1 MKTTTFL
8 IFLATSLSIRSQIA
22 ADGGEYG
29 VASARLSL
37 GEVTRAVLE
46 NNPAIKEAENRWR
59 AAIQRVRQANAW
71 DDPRVASDF
80 LLHRYVDVP
89 PNAFMD
95 QTLAIEQSIP
105 ITGKNLVRGRAAS
118 AEALSVFEETRRVQL
133 DVIAKARAA
142 YFQLANAYDQLDIND
157 KNLTSLKQIADISR
171 SRYEAGLETAANVL
185 IAETDY
191 SKLQETR
198 RDLERNL
205 SDAQSQLNTVMNRDA
220 FVPLGVPAGAATV
233 DHANLSSTRLRG
245 ITLAQR
251 PEVQMARAKIDG
263 EKSKLQLA
271 HRAWIPDPALMVKGQ
286 RYNDAAEAVSEL
298 DAGVSFTI
306 PWVNP
311 SKYSAGV
318 REARANLAAAEQG
331 LEREQKEAL
340 RLLRDQLAKIETF
353 HHHVELFR
361 DKLVPQAQQAFE
373 ATRLSYESGKATF
386 LDWISAQ
393 RNLRDIE
400 AMGRE
405 HVSHYQVAVAE
416 LEAVIG
422 ADMSTQT
429 VPQSRKRSGESAS
442 AKATADKT
450 VKRKSP

>member
-8 IFLATSLSIRSQIA
+8 ILLATSLSIRSQIT
-22 ADGGEYG
+22 ADGGDYG
-29 VASARLSL
+29 AASPRLSL
-37 GEVTRAVLE
+37 GEITRTVLA
-46 NNPAIKEAENRWR
+46 NNPAIKEAESRWQ
-59 AAIQRVRQANAW
+59 AATHRVRQANAW
-71 DDPRVASDF
+71 DDPRIAGESRV
-80 LLHRYVDVP
+80 HRYVDVP

-95 QTLAIEQSIP
+95 QTVALEQLIP
-105 ITGKNLVRGRAAS
+105 ITGKNLVRGRIAG
-118 AEALSVFEETRRVQL
+118 AEAFSAFEESRRTQL
-133 DVIAKARAA
+133 DVIAKARAT
-142 YFQLANAYDQLDIND
+142 YFQLANAYDQLEINSN
-157 KNLTSLKQIADISR
+157 NLTSLKQIADISR
-171 SRYEAGLETAANVL
+171 SRYEAGLESAANVL
-185 IAETDY
+185 VAETDY
-191 SKLQETR
+191 SKLQEAR

-205 SDAQSQLNTVMNRDA
+205 SDAQSQLNTLMNRDA
-220 FVPLGVPAGAATV
+220 FASLGVPVAATIN
-233 DHANLSSTRLRG
+233 HAHLSVSGLQA

-251 PEVQMARAKIDG
+251 PEVQMARAKINS

-271 HRAWIPDPALMVKGQ
+271 HRAWIPDPALMVKSQ

-318 REARANLAAAEQG
+318 REARANVAAAEQG

-373 ATRLSYESGKATF
+373 ATQLSYESGKTTF

-405 HVSHYQVAVAE
+405 HLAHYQMAVAE

-422 ADMSTQT
+422 SELYS
-429 VPQSRKRSGESAS
+429 VSRQSSK
-442 AKATADKT
+442 
-450 VKRKSP
+450 

>member
-1 MKTTTFL
+1 
-8 IFLATSLSIRSQIA
+8 
-22 ADGGEYG
+22 
-29 VASARLSL
+29 
-37 GEVTRAVLE
+37 
-46 NNPAIKEAENRWR
+46 
-59 AAIQRVRQANAW
+59 
-71 DDPRVASDF
+71 
-80 LLHRYVDVP
+80 VP

-95 QTLAIEQSIP
+95 QTLAIEQLIP
-105 ITGKNLVRGRAAS
+105 VTGKNLVRGRAAA

-133 DVIAKARAA
+133 DVIAKARAT
-142 YFQLANAYDQLDIND
+142 YFQLANAYDQLDINSE
-157 KNLTSLKQIADISR
+157 NLTSLKQIADISR
-171 SRYEAGLETAANVL
+171 SRYEAGLESAANVL

-191 SKLQETR
+191 SKLLEAR

-205 SDAQSQLNTVMNRDA
+205 SDAQSQLNTLMNRDA
-220 FVPLGVPAGAATV
+220 FALLGPPSGAIISEASLSTSSL
-233 DHANLSSTRLRG
+233 HA

-251 PEVQMARAKIDG
+251 PEVQMARAKIDA

-306 PWVNP
+306 PWMNP
-311 SKYSAGV
+311 GKYSAGV

-331 LEREQKEAL
+331 LDREQKEAL

-353 HHHVELFR
+353 HHHVELFQ

-373 ATRLSYESGKATF
+373 ATQLSYESGKTTF
-386 LDWISAQ
+386 LDWITAQ

-405 HVSHYQVAVAE
+405 HLAHYQIAVAE

-422 ADMSTQT
+422 AQLYAAPNESG
-429 VPQSRKRSGESAS
+429 SRRTE
-442 AKATADKT
+442 
-450 VKRKSP
+450 RKSR

>member
-1 MKTTTFL
+1 MKTKSL
-8 IFLATSLSIRSQIA
+8 SVLLATSLLLCSQIA
-22 ADGGEYG
+22 ADGGEDG
-29 VASARLSL
+29 AASRGLSL
-37 GEVTRAVLE
+37 TEVTRFVLE
-46 NNPAIKEAENRWR
+46 NNPAIKEAEHRWR
-59 AAIQRVRQANAW
+59 AAIQRVRQAYAW
-71 DDPRVASDF
+71 DDPRVAGESRVRRF
-80 LLHRYVDVP
+80 VDVP

-95 QTLAIEQSIP
+95 QTLAIEQLIP
-105 ITGKNLVRGRAAS
+105 ITGKNLVRGRTAA
-118 AEALSVFEETRRVQL
+118 AEAFSTFQEARRAQL
-133 DVIAKARAA
+133 DVIAKARGT
-142 YFQLANAYDQLDIND
+142 YFQLANAYDQLDINN

-171 SRYEAGLETAANVL
+171 SRYEAGLETAANAL

-220 FVPLGVPAGAATV
+220 FAPLGPPAGATISATE
-233 DHANLSSTRLRG
+233 LSASRLRA

-271 HRAWIPDPALMVKGQ
+271 HRAWIPDPAVNIKGQ

-298 DAGVSFTI
+298 DAGLSFTI

-311 SKYSAGV
+311 SKYSAAV
-318 REARANLAAAEQG
+318 RESRANLATAEQG

-353 HHHVELFR
+353 HHHVELFD
-361 DKLVPQAQQAFE
+361 DKLMPQAQQAFE

-405 HVSHYQVAVAE
+405 HLTHYQVAVAE

-422 ADMSTQT
+422 ADIYS
-429 VPQSRKRSGESAS
+429 PAPAS
-442 AKATADKT
+442 SKG
-450 VKRKSP
+450 RKSR

>member
-1 MKTTTFL
+1 MKTTTL
-8 IFLATSLSIRSQIA
+8 SILLATFLLLRSQIA
-22 ADGGEYG
+22 ADGGEDG
-29 VASARLSL
+29 AASRELSL
-37 GEVTRAVLE
+37 AEVTRRVLE
-46 NNPAIKEAENRWR
+46 DNPAIKEAENRWY
-59 AAIQRVRQANAW
+59 AAIHRVRQAYAW
-71 DDPRVASDF
+71 DDPHVAGESRMRRF
-80 LLHRYVDVP
+80 VDVP
-89 PNAFMD
+89 PNAFTD
-95 QTLAIEQSIP
+95 QTLSIEQLIP
-105 ITGKNLVRGRAAS
+105 ITGKNLVRGRIAATEAFS
-118 AEALSVFEETRRVQL
+118 AFQEARRTQL
-133 DVIAKARAA
+133 DVIAKARAT
-142 YFQLANAYDQLDIND
+142 YFQLGNAYDQLEINS

-171 SRYEAGLETAANVL
+171 SRYEAGLETAANAL

-220 FVPLGVPAGAATV
+220 FAPLGPPAGAT
-233 DHANLSSTRLRG
+233 LSEAELSASRLRAVA
-245 ITLAQR
+245 LAQR
-251 PEVQMARAKIDG
+251 PEVQMARAKIDS

-271 HRAWIPDPALMVKGQ
+271 HRAWIPDPAVNIKGQ

-298 DAGVSFTI
+298 DAGLSFTI

-311 SKYSAGV
+311 AKYSAAV
-318 REARANLAAAEQG
+318 RESRANLAAAEQG

-361 DKLVPQAQQAFE
+361 DKLVPQALQAFE

-405 HVSHYQVAVAE
+405 HLAHYQMAVAE

-422 ADMSTQT
+422 ADIYS
-429 VPQSRKRSGESAS
+429 PGPALSKGRK
-442 AKATADKT
+442 
-450 VKRKSP
+450 

>member
-8 IFLATSLSIRSQIA
+8 FLLTISLAIRNQTA

-29 VASARLSL
+29 AASSRLSL

-46 NNPAIKEAENRWR
+46 NNPAIKEAESRWQ
-59 AAIQRVRQANAW
+59 AAIHRVRQANAW
-71 DDPRVASDF
+71 DDPRIAGESRVR
-80 LLHRYVDVP
+80 RYVDVP

-95 QTLAIEQSIP
+95 QTLGIEQLIP
-105 ITGKNLVRGRAAS
+105 LTGKNLVRGRVAG
-118 AEALSVFEETRRVQL
+118 AEAFSAFEEARRTQL
-133 DVIAKARAA
+133 DVIAKARGA
-142 YFQLANAYDQLDIND
+142 YFQLADAYDQLDINS

-171 SRYEAGLETAANVL
+171 SRYETGLESAANALV
-185 IAETDY
+185 AETDY
-191 SKLQETR
+191 SKLQEAR

-205 SDAQSQLNTVMNRDA
+205 SDAQSQLNTLMDRDA
-220 FVPLGVPAGAATV
+220 FAPIGSPVAATV
-233 DHANLSSTRLRG
+233 NHAHLSVSRLQA
-245 ITLAQR
+245 IMLAQR

-263 EKSKLQLA
+263 EKSKVQLA
-271 HRAWIPDPALMVKGQ
+271 RRAWIHDPAIAIKGQ

-298 DAGVSFTI
+298 DAGLSFTI

-311 SKYSAGV
+311 GKYAAGV
-318 REARANLAAAEQG
+318 REARANLTAAEQG
-331 LEREQKEAL
+331 LEREQKEAS

-353 HHHVELFR
+353 HHHVELSR

-373 ATRLSYESGKATF
+373 ATQLSYESGKATF

-405 HVSHYQVAVAE
+405 HLAHYQVAVAE
-416 LEAVIG
+416 LEAVVG
-422 ADMSTQT
+422 AELYTR
-429 VPQSRKRSGESAS
+429 PNESGGRRTE
-442 AKATADKT
+442 
-450 VKRKSP
+450 RNPR

>member
-8 IFLATSLSIRSQIA
+8 FLLTTSLAIRNQIA

-29 VASARLSL
+29 TVSPRLSL

-46 NNPAIKEAENRWR
+46 NNPAIKEAENHWQ
-59 AAIQRVRQANAW
+59 AAIHRVRQANAW
-71 DDPRVASDF
+71 DDPRIAGESRVRRF
-80 LLHRYVDVP
+80 VDIP

-95 QTLAIEQSIP
+95 QTLAIEQLIP
-105 ITGKNLVRGRAAS
+105 ITGKNLVRGRAAA
-118 AEALSVFEETRRVQL
+118 AEALSIFEEVRRAQL
-133 DVIAKARAA
+133 DVIAKARAT
-142 YFQLANAYDQLDIND
+142 YFELANAYDQLDIND
-157 KNLTSLKQIADISR
+157 ENLTSLRQIADISR
-171 SRYEAGLETAANVL
+171 TRYENGLESAANVL
-185 IAETDY
+185 VAETDH
-191 SKLQETR
+191 SKLLEAR

-205 SDAQSQLNTVMNRDA
+205 SDAQSQLNTLMNRDA
-220 FVPLGVPAGAATV
+220 FAPLGAPAAATV
-233 DHANLSSTRLRG
+233 NHAHLSVSRLHA

-311 SKYSAGV
+311 ARYSSVV

-331 LEREQKEAL
+331 FEREQKEAL

-353 HHHVELFR
+353 HHHVELFS

-373 ATRLSYESGKATF
+373 ATQLSYESGKATF

-405 HVSHYQVAVAE
+405 HLAHYQMAVAE

-422 ADMSTQT
+422 SDIYGPPLS
-429 VPQSRKRSGESAS
+429 KG
-442 AKATADKT
+442 
-450 VKRKSP
+450 RKSR

>member
-1 MKTTTFL
+1 MKTTTL
-8 IFLATSLSIRSQIA
+8 SILLATFLLLRSQIA

-29 VASARLSL
+29 AASSRLSL

-46 NNPAIKEAENRWR
+46 NNPAIKEAESRWQ
-59 AAIQRVRQANAW
+59 AAIHRVRQANAW
-71 DDPRVASDF
+71 DDPRIAGESRV
-80 LLHRYVDVP
+80 HRYVDVP

-95 QTLAIEQSIP
+95 QTLGIEQLIP
-105 ITGKNLVRGRAAS
+105 LTGKNLVRGRVAG
-118 AEALSVFEETRRVQL
+118 AEAFSAFEEARRTQL
-133 DVIAKARAA
+133 DVIAKARGA
-142 YFQLANAYDQLDIND
+142 YFQLANAYDQLDINS

-171 SRYEAGLETAANVL
+171 SRYETGLESAANVL
-185 IAETDY
+185 VAETDY
-191 SKLQETR
+191 SKLQEAR

-205 SDAQSQLNTVMNRDA
+205 SDAQSQLNALMNRDA
-220 FVPLGVPAGAATV
+220 FAPVGLPVAATV
-233 DHANLSSTRLRG
+233 NHAHLSVSRLQA
-245 ITLAQR
+245 IMLAQR

-263 EKSKLQLA
+263 EKSKVQLA
-271 HRAWIPDPALMVKGQ
+271 RRAWIPDPALMVKGQ

-298 DAGVSFTI
+298 DAGLSFTI

-311 SKYSAGV
+311 GKYAAGV
-318 REARANLAAAEQG
+318 REARANLTAAEQG
-331 LEREQKEAL
+331 LEREQKEAS

-373 ATRLSYESGKATF
+373 ATQLSYESGKATF

-405 HVSHYQVAVAE
+405 HLAHYQMAVAE

-422 ADMSTQT
+422 AELYSKP
-429 VPQSRKRSGESAS
+429 PQPW
-442 AKATADKT
+442 KA
-450 VKRKSP
+450 RKSP

>member
-8 IFLATSLSIRSQIA
+8 ILLTTSLTIRNQIA

-29 VASARLSL
+29 AASSRLSL

-46 NNPAIKEAENRWR
+46 NNPAIKEAESRWQ
-59 AAIQRVRQANAW
+59 AAIHRVRQANAW
-71 DDPRVASDF
+71 DDPRIAGESRV
-80 LLHRYVDVP
+80 HRYVDVP

-95 QTLAIEQSIP
+95 QTVALEQLIP
-105 ITGKNLVRGRAAS
+105 ITGKNLVRGRIAG
-118 AEALSVFEETRRVQL
+118 AEAFSAFEESRRTQL
-133 DVIAKARAA
+133 DVIAKARAT
-142 YFQLANAYDQLDIND
+142 YFQLANAYDQLEINSN
-157 KNLTSLKQIADISR
+157 NLTSLKQIADISL
-171 SRYEAGLETAANVL
+171 SRYEAGLESAANVL
-185 IAETDY
+185 VAETDY
-191 SKLQETR
+191 SKLQEAR

-205 SDAQSQLNTVMNRDA
+205 SDAQSQLNTLMNRDA
-220 FVPLGVPAGAATV
+220 FAPIGAPVMATV
-233 DHANLSSTRLRG
+233 DHAHLSVSSLHAT
-245 ITLAQR
+245 TLAQR

-311 SKYSAGV
+311 SKYSAAV
-318 REARANLAAAEQG
+318 REARANVAAAEQG

-340 RLLRDQLAKIETF
+340 RLLRDQLAKIDAF

-361 DKLVPQAQQAFE
+361 DKLVPQAEQAFE
-373 ATRLSYESGKATF
+373 ATRLGYESGKATF

-400 AMGRE
+400 AMG
-405 HVSHYQVAVAE
+405 HDHLAHYQMAVAE

-422 ADMSTQT
+422 A
-429 VPQSRKRSGESAS
+429 EIY
-442 AKATADKT
+442 
-450 VKRKSP
+450 SPARALSKGGK